1 MEFDEISL
9 AGKVALV
16 TGAGS
21 NLPAVIA
28 EELAS
33 FGATVALNDLELNE
47 ALQNVVKKIRAH
59 SGRGFAFP
67 GDVSKKVDIEDV
79 IEKVTGKV
87 GVIDILVN
95 GVGPYAGGPFLELS
109 ERDWDFVIDTNLK
122 ATFLLTQLVAPMMKQ
137 KGWGRI
143 INFSA
148 GSADYRGA
156 SVYGL
161 AKNAI
166 RYLTQSLA
174 LELGPEITVNDISP
188 GQILESLPEVAE
200 IDPAIPELAEKH
212 TPTGK
217 LVTRREIAKM
227 AVLLCSPYFDSVTG
241 QTVRM
246 DGGWSIPRWLSN

>member
-1 MEFDEISL
+1 MDD
-9 AGKVALV
+9 ALV
-16 TGAGS
+16 AEDIRRIFDLGIFKDIVVEEVTRHDGS
-21 NLPAVIA
+21 LILRYVLKEKPTLYNVKI
-28 EELAS
+28 E
-33 FGATVALNDLELNE
+33 GNDSLG
-47 ALQNVVKKIRAH
+47 VT
-59 SGRGFAFP
+59 
-67 GDVSKKVDIEDV
+67 DIEDV

-174 LELGPEITVNDISP
+174 LELGPEITVNDIS
-188 GQILESLPEVAE
+188 I
-200 IDPAIPELAEKH
+200 
-212 TPTGK
+212 
-217 LVTRREIAKM
+217 
-227 AVLLCSPYFDSVTG
+227 
-241 QTVRM
+241 
-246 DGGWSIPRWLSN
+246 